1 MAFQGRTWTG
11 HWNCPCQQENAQVY
25 GFWNLSHNSN
35 NFTFPDLLY
44 SDHFFF
50 SCYPSSSS
58 VEEEQET
65 KCGQLEFER
74 DEVVCEEPFKI
85 VLTRTNSR
93 SCFYSTLNLKVLRNF
108 FGKTNCISI
117 VKEECMDHKA
127 ELAHV
132 GSKLLPIHDT
142 AGSSSM
148 DTYKSDV
155 QLNRKRAMSRMKEL
169 IRWAAATKSE
179 KGANKRWK
187 VLLSSLHD

>member
-1 MAFQGRTWTG
+1 M
-11 HWNCPCQQENAQVY
+11 
-25 GFWNLSHNSN
+25 
-35 NFTFPDLLY
+35 
-44 SDHFFF
+44 
-50 SCYPSSSS
+50 
-58 VEEEQET
+58 
-65 KCGQLEFER
+65 
-74 DEVVCEEPFKI
+74 
-85 VLTRTNSR
+85 
-93 SCFYSTLNLKVLRNF
+93 KVLRNL
-108 FGKTNCISI
+108 FGTTNCISI

-127 ELAHV
+127 ELAHI

-187 VLLSSLHD
+187 VLLSSLHDKHFTNVKFTMKLLLFNFNQTHML